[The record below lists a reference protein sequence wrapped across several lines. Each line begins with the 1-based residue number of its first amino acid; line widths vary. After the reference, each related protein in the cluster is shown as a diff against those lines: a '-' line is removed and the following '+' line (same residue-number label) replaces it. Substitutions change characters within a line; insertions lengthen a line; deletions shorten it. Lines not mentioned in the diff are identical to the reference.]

1 MVVQIKEVKTL
12 RDLRTFIQ
20 FPHSLYRG
28 NPYWIPALFFD
39 EYNTLR
45 HDKNPAFEH
54 CEVKYWLA
62 ARDGQI
68 AGRVAAIL
76 NHKHIEK
83 WKQGYMRFGW
93 IDFVD
98 DPAVS
103 AALLNA
109 VESWALEK
117 GLTAVHGPL
126 GFTDLDPEGMLVEG
140 FDELSTLATIYN
152 HPYYP
157 EHMRRMGYTKDIDW
171 VEYEITVPDKPVEK
185 IARTSEVV
193 QRRNKLRLLEAR
205 NKREL
210 LTYADELFNLLDAE
224 YQLLY
229 GVVPL
234 TKKQMEAYIRQ
245 YLGFVTPEFV
255 PIVLDENNKMV
266 AFGIVMPSLSRTL
279 QKSKGRLFP
288 FGFIYF
294 LKALKKNDR
303 ADLYLIAVK
312 SEYQGKGVNAILMN
326 HILNVFQKHGFTKA
340 ESNPELETNLDVRG
354 QWKLFETRQHKR
366 RRIFIKH
373 LNA

>member
-1 MVVQIKEVKTL
+1 M
-12 RDLRTFIQ
+12 
-20 FPHSLYRG
+20 
-28 NPYWIPALFFD
+28 
-39 EYNTLR
+39 
-45 HDKNPAFEH
+45 
-54 CEVKYWLA
+54 KYWLA
-62 ARDGQI
+62 TLDDQI
-68 AGRVAAIL
+68 VGRVAAIL

-83 WKQGYMRFGW
+83 WDQRYVRFGW
-93 IDFVD
+93 IDFID

-103 AALLNA
+103 EALINT

-117 GLTAVHGPL
+117 GMTAVHGPL

-157 EHMRRMGYTKDIDW
+157 VHMERLGYAKDIDW
-171 VEYEITVPDKPVEK
+171 VEYEITVPDEPIEK
-185 IARTSEVV
+185 ITRAAEVV
-193 QRRNKLRLLEAR
+193 QRRNKLRLMIAH
-205 NKREL
+205 NKKEL

-224 YQLLY
+224 YQALY

-234 TKKQMEAYIRQ
+234 TKKQMEAYIQQ

-255 PIVLDENNKMV
+255 PIVLNENNEMV
-266 AFGIVMPSLSRTL
+266 AFGIVMPSLSRAL

-288 FGFIYF
+288 FGFIH
-294 LKALKKNDR
+294 LLIALKKNDR

-326 HILNVFQKHGFTKA
+326 HILNVFHKHGFTKA
-340 ESNPELETNLDVRG
+340 ESNPELETNLNVRG

-373 LNA
+373 LTA